1 MRIDLIGCYYMLVDV
16 NIIGSI
22 FDTVIVWCVGQRLQ
36 WGARRANLTLPKLV
50 IDVWCPSLI
59 LGECHEYIY
68 IYMFPLILNI
78 EKPSKTMVLRYARIT
93 HLGPKQWGCYDS
105 GWDVIHEPQR
115 LW

>member
-1 MRIDLIGCYYMLVDV
+1 M
-16 NIIGSI
+16 N
-22 FDTVIVWCVGQRLQ
+22 
-36 WGARRANLTLPKLV
+36 
-50 IDVWCPSLI
+50 
-59 LGECHEYIY
+59 IY